1 MAKMYPEVFPGT
13 WSPENPE
20 FTVYQTLRKLP
31 DNYHV
36 LYSRRISGSTFG
48 KAECEIDFVVFN
60 GSDVLVCI
68 EVKGGN
74 ISYDGPRSAW
84 TQNGKPMRDVVR
96 QATES
101 SHALARALL
110 GETEGLCIDWAL
122 CFPDCCLTAGPL
134 PLEVNRGKV
143 IDQADILDAN
153 TALGRL
159 EKLVRTKYG
168 RRPGLTASQV
178 RTLIA
183 KLTRS
188 IGFVQVL
195 GVRLAHDEK
204 QIVQV
209 TDEQLEVLTD
219 IEANSRILV
228 QGGAGTGKTL
238 IAQSFAKNLAEREKT
253 VLLLFFNRGIT
264 SMVRY
269 AFERGGKV
277 QVSTFSSLAKRLV
290 EKEFPEW
297 WEAQVHKGDDFW
309 DTVLPL
315 KLLDIP
321 QHALPKFDAIIV
333 DEGQDFKP
341 GWFEFLAL
349 LLRDPKSSHFVVLL
363 DSNQDIFNHWE
374 HFPCSPPP
382 ARKLLKKNCRNTRA
396 IIDYLNHCVPTGMT
410 YFHGSPMGVP
420 IREKTTHNP
429 VDELEKV
436 TRDIEDL
443 VGKNR
448 VSPGKIVILIDS
460 EKDQSFLRDVN
471 SIGGIPLKS
480 TYGRYE
486 PEAANL
492 YYSTIEIFKGLEAE
506 VVLLVI
512 SNPGKEPG
520 DKRSLYVS
528 ASRARLLLN
537 VYHRVEKENLKQNR
551 D

>member
-1 MAKMYPEVFPGT
+1 MAKMYPEVFPGS

-31 DNYHV
+31 ENYHV

-60 GSDVLVCI
+60 GSDVLVCL
-68 EVKGGN
+68 EVKGGD
-74 ISYDGPRSAW
+74 ISYDGARGAW
-84 TQNGKPMRDVVR
+84 AQNGKPMRDIVR

-101 SHALARALL
+101 SHALARALA

-134 PLEVNRGKV
+134 PLEVHRGQV

-178 RTLIA
+178 RIFIA

-195 GVRLAHDEK
+195 GVRLAHDER

-238 IAQSFAKNLAEREKT
+238 IAQSFAKGLADQERT

-269 AFERGGKV
+269 AFEKRGKV
-277 QVSTFSSLAKRLV
+277 QVSTFSSLAKRLA
-290 EKEFPEW
+290 EEHFPEW
-297 WEAQVHKGDDFW
+297 WAAQHEKGDEFW
-309 DTVLPL
+309 DTELPL
-315 KLLDIP
+315 KLFDIP
-321 QHALPKFDAIIV
+321 RDALPKFDAVIV

-341 GWFEFLAL
+341 GWFEFLEL
-349 LLRDPKSSHFVVLL
+349 LLREPKSSHFVVFL
-363 DSNQDIFNHWE
+363 DPIQDIFGHWQ

-382 ARKLLKKNCRNTRA
+382 ARKLLKKNCRNTRV

-410 YFHGSPMGVP
+410 FFHGTPMGVP
-420 IREKTTHNP
+420 IREKTTHGLE
-429 VDELEKV
+429 DELEKA
-436 TRDIEDL
+436 TQDIEDL
-443 VGKNR
+443 LGKNK
-448 VSPGKIVILIDS
+448 VSPGKIVILIDNA
-460 EKDQSFLRDVN
+460 KDQSCLRDVT
-471 SIGGIPLKS
+471 SIAGIPLRS
-480 TYGRYE
+480 TFDRYD
-486 PEAANL
+486 PESRNL

-512 SNPGKEPG
+512 SNADKESQNG
-520 DKRSLYVS
+520 RSLYVR
-528 ASRARLLLN
+528 ASRARLLL
-537 VYHRVEKENLKQNR
+537 YIYRR
-551 D
+551 SST